1 MNLIKINSLC
11 FQFFFLIIIFS
22 LPLSAQNYLR
32 VDGKN
37 IIDNKG
43 KPILLKGMGLGGFML
58 KEGYM
63 MKVPFAGQQYV
74 FEENIEALIGKSKAE
89 TFYKSWLQNHLTK
102 TDVDSLKSWGFN
114 SIRLPIHYKLFTLP
128 VEKEPKPGIDTW
140 INTGFE
146 LTDSLLKWCEVNHM
160 YLILDMHSTPGGQG
174 HDLPISDR
182 NLKYASLWE
191 SQENQQ
197 KLINLWKKLAERYKN
212 ETYIGGYDLINE
224 PNWGFQ
230 DTTEKTGMKE
240 TLNKPLRK
248 LLIDITQAIR
258 SVDKNHLI
266 IVEGNGWGNNYKG
279 IFPTWDSNMAVSF
292 HKYWTVNSQES
303 IKPFLEIRDKYNIP
317 LWLGEAGENSN
328 AWFNEVIELA
338 QYNQIGWCW
347 WPLKKIGFNNPL
359 EIKMPEGYKNI
370 LNYWAGKGLKPNE
383 DEAYQGLMDLAQNA
397 NIKNCIYHKD
407 VIDAMFRQVENKSTV
422 AFSNHKLP
430 GIINAVDYD
439 LGKPNEAY
447 SDKVISNLH
456 ITNASSR
463 VTWNDGKVF
472 RNDGV
477 DITNESKV
485 DEAAF
490 FVTNFEKDEWL
501 AYSFYYPKSDLIHLQ
516 LQLRKNDSTN
526 NTTIEIEIE
535 NLFKQQ
541 IEVGLTNDWKFS
553 SSLPMYV
560 KQGLNKLKIKVI
572 SGNIQF
578 KSIKIY

>member
-1 MNLIKINSLC
+1 MRFYL
-11 FQFFFLIIIFS
+11 FFLILI
-22 LPLSAQNYLR
+22 LSSRLLAQNYLSAN
-32 VDGKN
+32 GKYITDHKGQP
-37 IIDNKG
+37 II
-43 KPILLKGMGLGGFML
+43 LKGMGLGGYML

-74 FEENIEALIGKSKAE
+74 FEENVEALIGKDKAQE
-89 TFYKSWLQNHLTK
+89 FYNSWLKNHLTK
-102 TDVDSLKSWGFN
+102 TDIDSLKSWGFN

-303 IKPFLEIRDKYNIP
+303 IKLFLEIRDKYNIP

-328 AWFNEVIELA
+328 AWFNEAIELA